1 MCYTLTVILAY
12 CMFLFCYGNI
22 FSEIFSRIMSY
33 GQQQPE
39 VLEDFSFCTISS
51 PFSLSVRDLLV
62 HSEKISSDYNLKIS
76 LSQTNTQ

>member
-1 MCYTLTVILAY
+1 
-12 CMFLFCYGNI
+12 
-22 FSEIFSRIMSY
+22 MSY
-33 GQQQPE
+33 GQQPPE